1 MKTYRIDVN
10 IVDDHV
16 MFVEGLTEL
25 INQSG
30 TAHISRTFTAL
41 DACRQTLRDRRPDVL
56 LLDIS
61 MPDGDTLEFCR
72 ELLANYPRMRII
84 VLSYHSEYTVI
95 QRMLKCGVHGY
106 VLKDA
111 SVEVLLEA
119 IQRAYQG
126 ENNVTPDVDDILKR
140 GRSTEVSIS
149 EVEKNIL
156 RLLCEGRTN
165 PEIASELYLSTE
177 TVNWYRKRLLSKF
190 NAKNTVCLVTYV
202 MKEKL
207 I

>member
-25 INQSG
+25 INQSD
-30 TAHISRTFTAL
+30 TAHVSRTFNTL
-41 DACRQTLRDRRPDVL
+41 EACRQTLCDRRPDVL

-61 MPDGDTLEFCR
+61 MPDGDSLEFCR
-72 ELLANYPRMRII
+72 ELLADYPRMRVIA
-84 VLSYHSEYTVI
+84 LSYHSEYTVI

-106 VLKDA
+106 VLKDV
-111 SVEVLLEA
+111 SVDALLEA
-119 IQRAYQG
+119 IQRVYQG
-126 ENNVTPDVDDILKR
+126 EYYVTPDVDNILKR
-140 GRSTEVSIS
+140 GRSTEISIT
-149 EVEKNIL
+149 EVEKSIL

-165 PEIASELYLSTE
+165 PEIANQLYLSTE
-177 TVNWYRKRLLSKF
+177 TVNWYRKRLLAKF

-202 MKEKL
+202 LKEKL

>member
-1 MKTYRIDVN
+1 
-10 IVDDHV
+10 
-16 MFVEGLTEL
+16 
-25 INQSG
+25 
-30 TAHISRTFTAL
+30 
-41 DACRQTLRDRRPDVL
+41 
-56 LLDIS
+56 

-119 IQRAYQG
+119 IQRVYQG
-126 ENNVTPDVDDILKR
+126 ENYVTPDVDDILKR

>member
-25 INQSG
+25 INHSG

-84 VLSYHSEYTVI
+84 ILSYHSEYTVI

-119 IQRAYQG
+119 IQRVYQG
-126 ENNVTPDVDDILKR
+126 ENYVTSDVDDILKR

-149 EVEKNIL
+149 EVEKSIL